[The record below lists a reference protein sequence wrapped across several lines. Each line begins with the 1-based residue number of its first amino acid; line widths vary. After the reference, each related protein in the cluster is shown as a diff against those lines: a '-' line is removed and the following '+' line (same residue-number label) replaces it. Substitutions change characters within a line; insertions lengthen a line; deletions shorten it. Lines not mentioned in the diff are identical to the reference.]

1 MRMKLEED
9 RREREFWEKPGT
21 KTQPCLLAT
30 AVLTNGAPQIALY
43 FRKGFLERPQATKLF
58 VLEIRAAANDVPR
71 LISASSQRCQAGA
84 TLLFPISF
92 LWQKYPVSLSAR
104 VRYQL
109 QAGIKLLYWNSL
121 KIRAIFLFLVTDT
134 IQRLF
139 KRLRNQTRCPIR
151 REMGE

>member
-1 MRMKLEED
+1 MPMKLEED

-43 FRKGFLERPQATKLF
+43 FRKGFLERPQATKPINLCILTA
-58 VLEIRAAANDVPR
+58 VPGRRDAAPSNQLPLAEIPR
-71 LISASSQRCQAGA
+71 FPLSQGKIPIIGWQKT
-84 TLLFPISF
+84 TLLE
-92 LWQKYPVSLSAR
+92 L
-104 VRYQL
+104 
-109 QAGIKLLYWNSL
+109 L